1 MNIKVLE
8 KEVKMK
14 LRNIKSKK
22 VVKAF
27 QKMGFVIDRQKGT
40 HVILKGKINGVDKTL
55 IIPIH
60 HKEIPHG
67 TLTDILNIKNL
78 QIVVA

>member
-1 MNIKVLE
+1 
-8 KEVKMK
+8 MK

-27 QKMGFVIDRQKGT
+27 QKMGFTIIRQRGS
-40 HVILKGKINGVDKTL
+40 HVVLKGKIKGSNKTL

-67 TLTDILNIKNL
+67 TLTDILNNQAKITREEFFRYY
-78 QIVVA
+78 